1 MDTLLDV
8 KGHTMVIP
16 VGEYPR
22 LPEPGGFVQKWL
34 PEPGGI
40 PREKEVRSIISSGI
54 IIRPFEAQVG
64 GQIFVMRRLRI
75 TNICTYGG
83 DL

>member
-34 PEPGGI
+34 PEPGGV
-40 PREKEVRSIISSGI
+40 PREHEVRSNISS
-54 IIRPFEAQVG
+54 RG
-64 GQIFVMRRLRI
+64 GGR
-75 TNICTYGG
+75 
-83 DL
+83 